1 MTSLTDRYVQAVL
14 RAVPGRQR
22 PELEPEV
29 RALVADTIDAHGT
42 DERAA
47 LAELGDPGLLAARY
61 TDQTQFLIGPGLYP
75 EWRRL
80 LTLLLPILVPI
91 IAIATNAAT
100 LFGGSTIGESI
111 VAAGGAAIGVAVHT
125 VFWVTLVFAIIE
137 RTTGTTGVA
146 PSRWTV
152 DDLPDLP
159 DDGRMSVFEFGATLA
174 INVLVIAGLLWI
186 QLQPPI
192 VVDGQAFALFDPALW
207 AFWLPWF
214 LVVLIGET
222 LFTVALFV
230 RGRMTWTL
238 ATINAALGAAFALP
252 AVYLWSNDLL
262 LNPALVDQISAST
275 GSTWIG
281 VSGAIT
287 MTVIVVIVAWDA
299 IDGFRKARRASAD

>member
-1 MTSLTDRYVQAVL
+1 MSSLTDRYVRAVL

-29 RALVADTIDAHGT
+29 RALVADTIDAHGE

-47 LAELGDPGLLAARY
+47 LIELGDPGILAARY
-61 TDQTQFLIGPGLYP
+61 TDQTQFLIGPGLFP

-80 LTLLLPILVPI
+80 LTVLLPILVPI
-91 IAIATNAAT
+91 IAIIAAGST
-100 LFGGSTIGESI
+100 LIAGSTIGEAI
-111 VAAGGAAIGVAVHT
+111 VAAGVTSIGVAVQT
-125 VFWVTLVFAIIE
+125 AFWVTLVFAVIE

-146 PSRWTV
+146 PSRWSV
-152 DDLPDLP
+152 DDLPEVP
-159 DDGRMSVFEFGATLA
+159 DDGRMSVFEFGAT
-174 INVLVIAGLLWI
+174 ITVNVLVIAGLLWV

-214 LVVLIGET
+214 LLVLVGET
-222 LFTVALFV
+222 LFTVALYL
-230 RGRMTWTL
+230 RRRWTWTL
-238 ATINAALGAAFALP
+238 ASINAALGAAFALP

-299 IDGFRKARRASAD
+299 IDGFRKARRASAA

>member
-1 MTSLTDRYVQAVL
+1 MNSLTDRYVRAVL

-29 RALVADTIDAHGT
+29 RALVADTIDAHGA

-47 LAELGDPGLLAARY
+47 LTELGDPGVLAARY
-61 TDQTQFLIGPGLYP
+61 TDQTRYLIGPGLYP

-80 LTLLLPILVPI
+80 LTILLPILIPI
-91 IAIATNAAT
+91 IAIVTNAAT
-100 LFGGSTIGESI
+100 LLGGSTIGEAI
-111 VAAGGAAIGVAVHT
+111 VAAGGAAIGVAVQT

-146 PSRWTV
+146 PSRWSV
-152 DDLPDLP
+152 DDLPELP
-159 DDGRMSVFEFGATLA
+159 DDGRMSVFELGAT
-174 INVLVIAGLLWI
+174 IVVNMLVFAGLLWV

-192 VVDGQAFALFDPALW
+192 VVDGQAFALLDPDLW
-207 AFWLPWF
+207 GFWLPWF
-214 LVVLIGET
+214 LLVLLAET
-222 LFTVALFV
+222 LFTIALFV
-230 RGRMTWTL
+230 RGRWTWAF
-238 ATINAALGAAFALP
+238 ATINAALGAAFAVP
-252 AVYLWSNDLL
+252 ALYLWSNDLL

-287 MTVIVVIVAWDA
+287 MTVIVVVVIWDA
-299 IDGFRKARRASAD
+299 IDGFRKARRANAT